1 FVAFFGDATNLVAG
15 DTNDREDVFVY
26 DRQTDTAERVSVS
39 SAGAQGNGHSQDPA
53 LSADGRYVAFTSWA
67 SDLVGG
73 DANGTS
79 DIFLHERQTDTTQR
93 VSVSSS
99 GDDADGR
106 SSAPALSADG
116 DYVAFQSE
124 ATNLVPGDTNSSE
137 DVFLYHRSTATVQR
151 VSVSSSGGQADQAS
165 SAPALSSDGGYVAF
179 VSSAHNLVDE
189 DTNNQDDIFVYERS
203 TGEVERVSVASDGAQ
218 SNGGSDAP
226 SLSANGRL
234 VAFRSDAN
242 GLVPGDTNGSAD
254 VFVHDRQTG
263 VTERVSVASD
273 GTQSDGSSFAPSL
286 SADGRYVAFQSYAT
300 NLVAGDTNGRADVF
314 VYDLQSR
321 TIQRASVTSGATETN
336 GDNWSPALS
345 GDGRYVAFGS
355 QAWNLIPDDTNTTT
369 DVFVYDRG
377 PGTDV
382 TGPRVQNLT
391 PPPGGTVRTLASVVA
406 TFGEDLDPAT
416 VTNATFK
423 LSSHRG
429 LDGEWGTADDTYV
442 PGTVLYNAAT
452 DTATFTPSA
461 ALTHGEYAA
470 SLDAR
475 TGGITDAAGNR
486 LDGEFLGAFPSGN
499 GTPGGDFLGTF
510 RLAAP
515 PTNPDN
521 VSVSTEGA
529 QGNAD
534 SADASVSSDGR
545 FVAFASYAST
555 LVPGDTNGWPD
566 VFVYDRQTDTIER
579 VSVGFGGAEGL
590 AGGSEPSISANGRY
604 VAFRSPSR
612 NL

>member
-1 FVAFFGDATNLVAG
+1 MAMAKTDRQVERTGSSRSSSKPIHSPRGRRQRLKLDELEPRIAPSSLLYSLPAFGMVDGGSGFTVHGSGLTVQDSGEEAADPPLRVRGLEAADGLWPIADDSLQTLATGDSPSAIRQVVRHELAEAEAVDTDGPRVTSMGPPPNLIVGAASQVTVTFNEDLAPATVNANTVRLSSDDGPDHQWGTADDTYVNGTVAYDAATDRATFTPVAALAVGRYAVWLDGDNGITDLVGNRLDGEYTNAFPTGNIAPGGNFLATFTLNPSNPECVSVASHGTLGSGNSYAPSISSDGRFVAFFGDATNLAAG

-39 SAGAQGNGHSQDPA
+39 STGAQANGHSQDPA

-226 SLSANGRL
+226 SLSANG
-234 VAFRSDAN
+234 
-242 GLVPGDTNGSAD
+242 
-254 VFVHDRQTG
+254 
-263 VTERVSVASD
+263 
-273 GTQSDGSSFAPSL
+273 
-286 SADGRYVAFQSYAT
+286 
-300 NLVAGDTNGRADVF
+300 
-314 VYDLQSR
+314 
-321 TIQRASVTSGATETN
+321 
-336 GDNWSPALS
+336 
-345 GDGRYVAFGS
+345 
-355 QAWNLIPDDTNTTT
+355 
-369 DVFVYDRG
+369 
-377 PGTDV
+377 
-382 TGPRVQNLT
+382 
-391 PPPGGTVRTLASVVA
+391 
-406 TFGEDLDPAT
+406 
-416 VTNATFK
+416 
-423 LSSHRG
+423 
-429 LDGEWGTADDTYV
+429 
-442 PGTVLYNAAT
+442 
-452 DTATFTPSA
+452 
-461 ALTHGEYAA
+461 
-470 SLDAR
+470 
-475 TGGITDAAGNR
+475 
-486 LDGEFLGAFPSGN
+486 
-499 GTPGGDFLGTF
+499 
-510 RLAAP
+510 
-515 PTNPDN
+515 
-521 VSVSTEGA
+521 
-529 QGNAD
+529 
-534 SADASVSSDGR
+534 
-545 FVAFASYAST
+545 
-555 LVPGDTNGWPD
+555 
-566 VFVYDRQTDTIER
+566 
-579 VSVGFGGAEGL
+579 
-590 AGGSEPSISANGRY
+590 
-604 VAFRSPSR
+604 
-612 NL
+612 